1 MSYIKMIPFIIFIGI
16 VFVVEFVKNTIKY
29 RSLKEGYNRVMDSR
43 LFLLKK
49 GKKNG

>member
-29 RSLKEGYNRVMDSR
+29 RSLKEGFNKAKNTR
-43 LFLLKK
+43 LFY
-49 GKKNG
+49 